1 MWFAARLR
9 AAESLPSAEARLAT
23 TQARFATTQ
32 APSRELSLSSA
43 ASIAFAG
50 AASIALAGD
59 LTRDGMR
66 GQRQRALAPLV
77 LKVAPRGG
85 GGRSR

>member
-9 AAESLPSAEARLAT
+9 AAESLPSAEARL
-23 TQARFATTQ
+23 ATTQ

-50 AASIALAGD
+50 AASIAFAGD
-59 LTRDGMR
+59 LTRDGLR
-66 GQRQRALAPLV
+66 GQRQRALAPLM